1 MREIYLSRESR
12 AIRFWPHEWFRAQ
25 RVESALAHE
34 VSYSDSAGLQT
45 TRTTAIAWQSA
56 CESDKDELS
65 QPWCCARSATAPL
78 RRSRGNGPSRVTS
91 ISRRGNGMSGSANA
105 LITASLAANRAASL

>member
-1 MREIYLSRESR
+1 MWPPDEAISKSLILVSLSGAPSR
-12 AIRFWPHEWFRAQ
+12 KRPHRAGEDLPLCQATGQTSAARPEPGLTTAFGEQ

-45 TRTTAIAWQSA
+45 TTTTAIAWQSA

-65 QPWCCARSATAPL
+65 QP
-78 RRSRGNGPSRVTS
+78 
-91 ISRRGNGMSGSANA
+91 
-105 LITASLAANRAASL
+105 